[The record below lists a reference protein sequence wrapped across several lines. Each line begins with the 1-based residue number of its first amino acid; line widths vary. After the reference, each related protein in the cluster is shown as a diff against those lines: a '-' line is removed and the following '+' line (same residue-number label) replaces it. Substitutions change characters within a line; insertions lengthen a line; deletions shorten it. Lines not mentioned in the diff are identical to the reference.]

1 MVVRRYLGDIAIAAA
16 IAYALYMLFSSFIA
30 DPQDV
35 SFLSHKV
42 GIARHLN
49 HPVWIAVLHIHIA
62 AAVVAIVSGMLNWT
76 LTGAKHRCGVHR
88 MVGYLYVL
96 SVLGVD
102 GTSGYLAPFA
112 TGGEIST
119 VAFNTLNV
127 YWLIV
132 TVLAYVRIRRG
143 DVAGHR
149 AFMLRSYVFCD
160 TNVLNR
166 GFTYLGAHVV
176 HLPYT
181 TAYAI
186 AVCVSIVVNVLVVE
200 WWLFIQRRA
209 NRRLASRM

>member
-1 MVVRRYLGDIAIAAA
+1 MLRRRYLGDAA
-16 IAYALYMLFSSFIA
+16 IGIALAYALYMLFGSFIA

-42 GIARHLN
+42 GIARHVN
-49 HPVWIAVLHIHIA
+49 HPIWIMMLHIHIV
-62 AAVVAIVSGMLNWT
+62 AAVIAIVSGMLNWT
-76 LTGAKHRCGVHR
+76 LTGERRQHSLHR
-88 MVGYLYVL
+88 MAGYLYIA

-112 TGGEIST
+112 TGGELPT

-132 TVLAYVRIRRG
+132 TVLAYVRIRQG
-143 DVAGHR
+143 DVARHR
-149 AFMLRSYVFCD
+149 AWMLRSYVFCD

-166 GFTYLGAHVV
+166 AFTYLGGHVG
-176 HLPYT
+176 HLPYA

-186 AVCVSIVVNVLVVE
+186 AVCLSIVVNVAAVE
-200 WWLFIQRRA
+200 CWLFAQRRA
-209 NRRLASRM
+209 HRQVA